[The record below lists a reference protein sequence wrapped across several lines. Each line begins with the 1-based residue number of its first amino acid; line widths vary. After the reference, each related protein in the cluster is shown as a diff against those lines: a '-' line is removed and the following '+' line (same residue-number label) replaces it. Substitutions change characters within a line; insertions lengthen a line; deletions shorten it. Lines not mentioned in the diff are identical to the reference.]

1 MIIWLIGLSG
11 SGKTTTG
18 NLVYKKLKKKNR
30 SVVFIDGDDIR
41 KLWND
46 NLGYTL
52 KEREKNASRV
62 SNFCKFLDSQGID
75 VVASILSNF
84 PKWQKW
90 NRKNFSHYF
99 QVYLDV
105 PINILKKRDTKG
117 IYSNNNKNIVG
128 VDIKF
133 NPPYKS
139 DLHIKYSP
147 ENSALNVAETIL
159 IKLLK

>member
-1 MIIWLIGLSG
+1 MVMILENFGTTIWVTHSW
-11 SGKTTTG
+11 K
-18 NLVYKKLKKKNR
+18 
-30 SVVFIDGDDIR
+30 
-41 KLWND
+41 
-46 NLGYTL
+46 
-52 KEREKNASRV
+52 EKNASRV

-90 NRKNFSHYF
+90 NRENFSHYF

-117 IYSNNNKNIVG
+117 IYSNNNKKNIVG

-139 DLHIKYSP
+139 DLHIKYNP

-159 IKLLK
+159 RKLLK